1 MEIELKKVK
10 ICKFMSE
17 ETLCYEAEVWVDGEK
32 AGYAENEGHG
42 GSTNVRLDKKYRH
55 LDTKIFDLPC
65 CTDKKCILCHGTNVW
80 KTGIE
85 DLVDRKMFE
94 EERKKTDKKFENR
107 LKKKGFTFV
116 IHCKESNF
124 GIKASSKAEALTKFR
139 IKYPKDKI
147 LRIVDLTK

>member
-1 MEIELKKVK
+1 MGKKQDMQK
-10 ICKFMSE
+10 
-17 ETLCYEAEVWVDGEK
+17 TRDT
-32 AGYAENEGHG
+32 G
-42 GSTNVRLDKKYRH
+42 GSTNVRLDKKYRR
-55 LDTKIFDLPC
+55 LDTMTFNLPC